1 MGMTMIDA
9 VTLTRTELIAL
20 HDCHDWTSRGA
31 AYYWKSKTMAKLV
44 AKGLAVSSE
53 SFPTSHSL
61 TDAGIA
67 FAKANP
73 L

>member
-1 MGMTMIDA
+1 MTDA

-20 HDCHDWTSRGA
+20 HDCLDWTRDNS

-44 AKGLAVSSE
+44 TKGLAVASE
-53 SFPTSHSL
+53 SFPTSHRL
-61 TDAGIA
+61 TDAGVA